1 MDLKLKSKLFSA
13 SPVDRGNYTCRP
25 ATGGEASI
33 SLYVMEGDQKDDDDD
48 DDGDGDGDGDGDSF
62 SLKQY

>member
-1 MDLKLKSKLFSA
+1 MDLRPKSKLSSV

-33 SLYVMEGDQKDDDDD
+33 SLYVIEGDQKDDDDGGD
-48 DDGDGDGDGDGDSF
+48 DDDDDHDDDDDDDDHI
-62 SLKQY
+62 L